1 MRVETIHNPFGA
13 PVCFYDTVGSTMD
26 VCRRL
31 AAQGK
36 PHGTVV
42 SADYQEAGRGRSPGR
57 LWIADRGK
65 NLFCTIL
72 LRYGD
77 ISQLPQALTLRAGLA
92 ASLAVEDL
100 APSLSGAVALKWPND
115 IMIHDRKAVG
125 ILTEGDGKTVF
136 IGIGMNVSQ
145 TVFPEPIRA
154 GATSLLLA
162 LEGRPPPAREGLL
175 ERILHR
181 LYEELELSAIG
192 SSWQERLARRLYLR
206 SQPVRFIPGPAGS
219 DQLVEGTLAGVGPQG
234 ELLIIPQGE
243 TQARSFVTGELALEN
258 RGQ

>member
-13 PVCFYDTVGSTMD
+13 PVCFYETAGSTMD

-36 PHGTVV
+36 PHGTAV
-42 SADYQEAGRGRSPGR
+42 SADYQEAGRGRGPGR

-92 ASLAVEDL
+92 VALAVEDQ
-100 APSLSGAVALKWPND
+100 APSLAGAAALKWPND
-115 IMIHDRKAVG
+115 IMLHGRKAAG

-136 IGIGMNVSQ
+136 LGIGVNVSQ
-145 TVFPEPIRA
+145 TVFPEHIRT

-181 LYEELELSAIG
+181 LYEEFELSAVG
-192 SSWQERLARRLYLR
+192 SSWQERLAGRLYLR
-206 SQPVRFIPGPAGS
+206 NQPVRFIPGPAGS
-219 DQLVEGTLAGVGPQG
+219 SRVVEGTLAGIGPQG
-234 ELLIIPQGE
+234 ELRVIPRGE
-243 TQARSFVTGELALEN
+243 TQALSFVTGELVLGN
-258 RGQ
+258 R